1 MVTSKQI
8 KAVIIGHAVDD
19 ALGVPAEFCG
29 RDTLRARPVT
39 DMRGYGTH
47 PVPAGAWSDDTSMSL
62 TALDSLI
69 EKGVD
74 YNDMMQRF
82 AKWFLFGKY
91 TPTGE
96 VFDIGFSCMKAIRT
110 YLDLQ
115 DRSAL
120 LCGGSAETENGNGS
134 LMRINPICLFLY
146 AKGAKKET
154 AIEIVH
160 NVSALTHAHARSK
173 VACGIYAYV
182 LWELLKNPCKQSA
195 VNGLSLAE
203 NDYFVKKVYGE
214 EFADERALRECI
226 SMRSLEIDFQSG
238 KVSYRPQKEES
249 IASDGYVVNT
259 LDAAI
264 WCLITTASYEECVL
278 KAVNLGDDT
287 DTMAAVAGGLAGALY
302 GYNAIPQEWKNT
314 LLKREDIE
322 ELCAQAVA
330 AWQA

>member
-62 TALDSLI
+62 TALGSLI

-74 YNDMMQRF
+74 YNDMMQQF

-134 LMRINPICLFLY
+134 LMRINSICLILY

-214 EFADERALRECI
+214 KFADERALRECI
-226 SMRSLEIDFQSG
+226 SM
-238 KVSYRPQKEES
+238 
-249 IASDGYVVNT
+249 
-259 LDAAI
+259 
-264 WCLITTASYEECVL
+264 
-278 KAVNLGDDT
+278 
-287 DTMAAVAGGLAGALY
+287 
-302 GYNAIPQEWKNT
+302 
-314 LLKREDIE
+314 
-322 ELCAQAVA
+322 
-330 AWQA
+330 

>member
-1 MVTSKQI
+1 MIASKQI
-8 KAVIIGHAVDD
+8 KSVIIGHAVGD

-29 RDTLRARPVT
+29 RETLRARPVT
-39 DMRGYGTH
+39 NMRGYGTH

-62 TALDSLI
+62 AALDSLI

-82 AKWFLFGKY
+82 AKWLLFGKY

-96 VFDIGFSCMKAIRT
+96 VFDIGFSCTKAIRA
-110 YLDLQ
+110 YLNSQ

-134 LMRINPICLFLY
+134 LMRINPICLYLY
-146 AKGAKKET
+146 AKDAKKEE

-160 NVSALTHAHARSK
+160 NVSALTHAHARSEA
-173 VACGIYAYV
+173 ACGIYAYV
-182 LWELLKNPCKQSA
+182 LWELLKNPCKKSA
-195 VNGLSLAE
+195 VNGLLLAE
-203 NDYFVKKVYGE
+203 NDYFVKKIYGE
-214 EFADERALRECI
+214 KFADERALRECI

-238 KVSYRPQKEES
+238 KVSYRPQKEEN

-264 WCLITTASYEECVL
+264 WCLITTDSYEECVL
-278 KAVNLGDDT
+278 KAVNLGGDT
-287 DTMAAVAGGLAGALY
+287 DTTAAVAGGLAGALY
-302 GYNAIPQEWKNT
+302 GYEAIPQEWKNT
-314 LLKREDIE
+314 LLKRADIE